1 MRVYPMSAA
10 GPWPGC
16 SAGGG
21 RLGWV
26 EIRGRGGGGGRL
38 AGGWSIAGGGRLP
51 ASWSNSKTPR
61 RRWYGT
67 DGEANR
73 LLPRTNEQT
82 AALVVN
88 AGGGGRL
95 GLSPGN
101 GEGWESAGS
110 TG

>member
-26 EIRGRGGGGGRL
+26 EIRGRGG
-38 AGGWSIAGGGRLP
+38 GGGRLP

-88 AGGGGRL
+88 AGGGRL
-95 GLSPGN
+95 VLSPGN